1 MFLCVLKTSL
11 WTRPKAA
18 AYNWH
23 FLRIYFSALA
33 EFNQNAQ
40 ITILHFTYLSI
51 WRGRMMHRK
60 LHMDTLI
67 LIPTFKICV
76 FIFKTDGRTDERTN
90 GQTDRQT
97 DREINPVWA
106 G

>member
-33 EFNQNAQ
+33 EFDQNTQ
-40 ITILHFTYLSI
+40 ITILPTLQWADIFFAPGSIYLFTCVE
-51 WRGRMMHRK
+51 
-60 LHMDTLI
+60 
-67 LIPTFKICV
+67 IPS
-76 FIFKTDGRTDERTN
+76 DQWGME
-90 GQTDRQT
+90 
-97 DREINPVWA
+97 
-106 G
+106 